1 MGPFPFWCLMVPPFP
16 RRRWHNGPLVFPA
29 ESVIIIENFESLQGG
44 VQVPTGGTAHEPFC
58 KVGLVKF
65 QSRRYSPDER
75 RVDMVMSSTSLEER
89 KVDFLRID
97 EDRKFMARALELAV
111 RGMGHARPNPMVGAV
126 IVKDGRI
133 IGEGWHERFGGPH
146 AEVNAFAHCTE
157 DPAGATLY
165 VTLEPCSHYGK
176 TPPCADLIIE
186 KDIDRVV
193 TAMVD
198 PNPLVSG
205 KGIRRLRDAGI
216 FVTVGVMEKEA
227 RKLNEVF
234 LKYVTE
240 HKPFVLYKAAM
251 SLDGKTA
258 CHTGDSKWISSED
271 SREEVHVLRG
281 CYKGIMVG
289 AGTVIAD
296 NPLLTART
304 EGLDDPVR
312 IIVDGNLSVPLKA
325 KVFQEEGDVI
335 VLTTTSSDEKKREEL
350 TKLGVDIIM
359 TDGDEKGKVD
369 LDSAMTGLAL
379 KGIDGI
385 LLEGGATLASSAF
398 EAGIVDKV
406 RIYAAPKIIGGV
418 NAPGLIGGDGAS
430 SMKEAVKL
438 KDLSTET
445 CGGDLVIEAYV
456 DKGKKDAA
464 DERIDRLEEEVKE
477 GPEAEKEAPAGDGK

>member
-1 MGPFPFWCLMVPPFP
+1 M
-16 RRRWHNGPLVFPA
+16 
-29 ESVIIIENFESLQGG
+29 
-44 VQVPTGGTAHEPFC
+44 
-58 KVGLVKF
+58 
-65 QSRRYSPDER
+65 
-75 RVDMVMSSTSLEER
+75 
-89 KVDFLRID
+89 RID

-133 IGEGWHERFGGPH
+133 IGEGWHEKFGGPH

-157 DPAGATLY
+157 DPKGATLY

-176 TPPCADLIIE
+176 TPPCADLIIK

-205 KGIRRLRDAGI
+205 KGIRKLRDAGI

-258 CHTGDSKWISSED
+258 CYTGDSQWISSEE

-281 CYKGIMVG
+281 CYRGIMVG
-289 AGTVIAD
+289 AGTVIKD
-296 NPLLTART
+296 NPQLTART

-325 KVFQEEGDVI
+325 KVFQEPGETI
-335 VLTTTSSDEKKREEL
+335 VLTTTAADEKKREEL
-350 TKLGVDIIM
+350 SSMGVDIIM
-359 TDGDEKGKVD
+359 TDSGEKGKVD
-369 LDSAMTGLAL
+369 LPSAMTGLAL

-385 LLEGGATLASSAF
+385 LLEGGATLAASAF
-398 EAGIVDKV
+398 EAEIVDKV
-406 RIYAAPKIIGGV
+406 RIYQAPMIIGGTK
-418 NAPGLIGGDGAS
+418 APGLIGGAGAPS
-430 SMKEAVKL
+430 IAKVIRMKNI
-438 KDLSTET
+438 STEMS
-445 CGGDLVIEAYV
+445 GPDLVIEAYV
-456 DKGKKDAA
+456 DREDAKTP
-464 DERIDRLEEEVKE
+464 DRRIDELEEELKAKDETPAAE
-477 GPEAEKEAPAGDGK
+477 GPSEHKEQEG